1 MRMRVLK
8 LATPKHKMAS
18 NANFRGEYDFVE
30 KPSEEF
36 FCPVTYEVLLDPVQT
51 NLCCGNHLSRAV
63 AEQLQAQRKPCP
75 LCKKTPLKTG
85 EDLFFKRKVRQ
96 LKVRC
101 HNKSAGCRWVGE
113 LGELEGHLNL
123 GSLEGQCD
131 FVEGECPLKCGKILQ
146 RHNIEEHKSN
156 DCAKRPFSC
165 KYCDYESTHE
175 KVVNDHWP
183 KCQRFPEVCP
193 NKCSTDTIERQFLQH
208 HLQEQ
213 CPLQEIPCEFAF
225 AGCQATVERKAIQK
239 HLDENKDVHLRMTAT
254 ECKNLKT
261 KLADLTLAFNTMVTK
276 PFFNPPPDIIM
287 NEFERRRKE
296 SERLFSPA
304 FYTHVGGYK
313 MCLSIRANGWDTGKG
328 THVGVSVY
336 MMKGEFDSH
345 LKWPFKG
352 EITVE
357 LVNQKEGRENY
368 GMKPV
373 QHTEG
378 EEFDKVF
385 QRVTKGERAATGCGY
400 AEFISHAD
408 LYKPEKG
415 KEFLLN
421 DTLIFRVTKV
431 EVTSV

>member
-8 LATPKHKMAS
+8 LATP
-18 NANFRGEYDFVE
+18 FVPQTQDG
-30 KPSEEF
+30 KLY
-36 FCPVTYEVLLDPVQT
+36 FCPVTFELLIDPVQT
-51 NLCCGNHLSRAV
+51 NFCCGNHLSRAV
-63 AEQLQAQRKPCP
+63 AEQLQAEGKPCP
-75 LCKKTPLKTG
+75 LCEKTPLKTT
-85 EDLFFKRKVRQ
+85 DDRFFKRKVRQ

-131 FVEGECPLKCGKILQ
+131 FVEVECPLKCCKILQ
-146 RHNIEEHKSN
+146 RRNVEEHKSN

-165 KYCDYESTHE
+165 KYCDYKSTHE
-175 KVVNDHWP
+175 KVAYDHWP
-183 KCQRFPEVCP
+183 KCQRFPKVCP
-193 NKCSTDTIERQFLQH
+193 NKCSTDTIERRFLQH

-213 CPLQEIPCEFAF
+213 CPLQEIPCKFSF
-225 AGCQATVERKAIQK
+225 AGCQAAVERKSMQNC
-239 HLDENKDVHLRMTAT
+239 LDENKDEHLNMTAL
-254 ECKNLKT
+254 ECK
-261 KLADLTLAFNTMVTK
+261 K
-276 PFFNPPPDIIM
+276 PRTNKYDTSIGQS
-287 NEFERRRKE
+287 EFEER
-296 SERLFSPA
+296 ERLFSPA

-357 LVNQKEGRENY
+357 LVNQKEGGRNY
-368 GMKPV
+368 ETKPV
-373 QHTEG
+373 KHTDSDER
-378 EEFDKVF
+378 DRNF
-385 QRVTKGERAATGCGY
+385 QRVTKGERAERGWGF

-408 LYKPEKG
+408 LYKPEEG
-415 KEFLLN
+415 KEYLLN